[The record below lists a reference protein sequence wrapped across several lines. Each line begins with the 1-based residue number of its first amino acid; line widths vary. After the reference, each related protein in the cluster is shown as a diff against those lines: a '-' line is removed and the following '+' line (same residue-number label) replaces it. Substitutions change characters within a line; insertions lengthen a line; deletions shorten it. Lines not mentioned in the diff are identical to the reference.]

1 MKQMYASD
9 VSDKEWDLIFSIFE
23 RPHIKGGGRKNAGRK
38 PKYGSRMIL
47 NAIFYVL
54 RSGCAWHLLPRDFPP
69 WQTVYC
75 QFRRWKLQG
84 LFIRLHDHVR
94 GRLRTLLGRAVNAT
108 AAIIDSQSVKTTEK
122 GGFVDMME
130 EKKSKGARDILR
142 WTQKDFYSKPRLP
155 MREKVIHM
163 DYTLYSGERR

>member
-1 MKQMYASD
+1 MVGHYPGTL
-9 VSDKEWDLIFSIFE
+9 SDKEWLLIEHIFV
-23 RPHIKGGGRKNAGRK
+23 RPHIRNGGRKNAGRK
-38 PKYGSRMIL
+38 PKYGARIML

-54 RSGCAWHLLPRDFPP
+54 RAGCAWRLLPHDFPP

-108 AAIIDSQSVKTTEK
+108 AGILDSQSVKTTEK
-122 GGFVDMME
+122 GGSKDMME
-130 EKKSKGARDILR
+130 EKKSKDARDTLQ
-142 WTQKDFYSKPRLP
+142 WTQRAFYSKPRLP
-155 MREKVIHM
+155 MRGKVIHT
-163 DYTLYSGERR
+163 DCKPYSGEKR